1 MFPTAMPAI
10 RPNIRAF
17 PQLARQRGQAL
28 IFGLF
33 VLVAGLAGMFF
44 MFNTGQLSAE
54 KTKLVNTADAVA
66 YSAAVMHARALNFDA
81 YTNRAMIAN
90 EVTIAQMVSVSSW
103 LEYVE
108 QHSQRVAPLN
118 CYPPYI
124 YSVPGW
130 LGLIEY
136 FGVCSVLA
144 YGDFVITPVREIVD
158 PIAQAVVAGTEASKL
173 ALQAAQDA
181 AFVAF
186 LPARKKLMEQV
197 ADANYAGL
205 GPVKVEP
212 LLQDNYLLFDGG
224 PIIKRYSGS
233 ERTRFKE
240 VEVAAAYGDDFVEKR
255 GWVEKTP
262 DPLGLGCNEFVPMGT
277 ARHDSNTKL
286 QNFDSWIA
294 DDKASLSAVQK
305 KWDLSGWIPKLKCK
319 TIRSYALG
327 NGKQSAKK
335 NGGDW
340 YYSGVPSFYELSTAA
355 LGYKPNHSN
364 QDKREVR
371 LKFSIR
377 LTRGSADLRTSS
389 GTSLV
394 KPTGQ
399 MAIFDGAE
407 AKDVMAAVS
416 SSEVFFERPIA
427 RTDGKTELASL
438 FNPYWQAHLI
448 GNSAAV
454 KAAALALQNP

>member
-1 MFPTAMPAI
+1 MPAT
-10 RPNIRAF
+10 RPSIRAI

-66 YSAAVMHARALNFDA
+66 YSAAVMHARMLNFDA
-81 YTNRAMIAN
+81 YTNRALIAN
-90 EVTIAQMVSVSSW
+90 EVTVAQMVSVSSW
-103 LEYVE
+103 IEYVE
-108 QHSQRVAPLN
+108 EHSQRVTPFN
-118 CYPPYI
+118 CASQ
-124 YSVPGW
+124 YSVPAW
-130 LGLIEY
+130 QLLVRYAIVCLG
-136 FGVCSVLA
+136 FTVG
-144 YGDFVITPVREIVD
+144 GDAVIQPVRTGVD
-158 PIAQAVVAGTEASKL
+158 AVAQVVMAATEVSKV
-173 ALQAAQDA
+173 ALQAAQSA

-186 LPARKKLMEQV
+186 VPARKKVMEQV
-197 ADANYAGL
+197 ADANYVGL
-205 GPVKVEP
+205 GPVKVDP
-212 LLQDNYLLFDGG
+212 LPLQDNFMVFDGG
-224 PIIKRYSGS
+224 GPVIRHYSGND
-233 ERTRFKE
+233 RARFRG
-240 VEVAAAYGDDFVEKR
+240 VEVIAANRDEFVDKR
-255 GWVEKTP
+255 GWTERTYGSCLPYLPGAVATHTS
-262 DPLGLGCNEFVPMGT
+262 DT
-277 ARHDSNTKL
+277 QL
-286 QNFDSWIA
+286 QGYDSWVA
-294 DDKASLSAVQK
+294 SDKGNYHVEQK
-305 KWDLSGWIPKLKCK
+305 ELSGFPPKLKCK
-319 TIRSYALG
+319 TLSSVPLG
-327 NGKQSAKK
+327 SGKQTAKK

-340 YYSGVPSFYELSTAA
+340 YYSGVPTFYDLSTEA

-364 QDKREVR
+364 PDKREVR
-371 LKFSIR
+371 LKFAIR

-416 SSEVFFERPIA
+416 SSEVFFERPVA
-427 RTDGKTELASL
+427 RTDGRTELASL

>member
-1 MFPTAMPAI
+1 MPAI
-10 RPNIRAF
+10 RSSILKY

-81 YTNRAMIAN
+81 YTNRALIAN
-90 EVTIAQMVSVSSW
+90 EVTVAQMVSVSSW

-108 QHSQRVAPLN
+108 KHSQSVPPLN
-118 CYPPYI
+118 CYPPFI
-124 YSVPGW
+124 YSVPTW
-130 LGLIEY
+130 LGLPKY
-136 FGVCSVLA
+136 LAVCTVLA
-144 YGDFVITPVREIVD
+144 YGDVVITPVREVVD
-158 PIAQAVVAGTEASKL
+158 PIAEVVMIGTEAAKL
-173 ALQAAQDA
+173 ALQAAQGA
-181 AFVAF
+181 AFLAF
-186 LPARKKLMEQV
+186 LPARKNLMEQV

-205 GPVKVEP
+205 GPVKVDP
-212 LLQDNYLLFDGG
+212 LPLQDNYTLFDGG
-224 PIIKRYSGS
+224 PIIKRYSGND
-233 ERTRFKE
+233 RTRFKE

-255 GWVEKTP
+255 GWVEKTLNP
-262 DPLGLGCNEFVPMGT
+262 LGCNPLTPIGT
-277 ARHDSNTKL
+277 ARHDSKTELK
-286 QNFDSWIA
+286 NFDSWIA
-294 DDKASLSAVQK
+294 DDSAGLKVEQK
-305 KWDLSGWIPKLKCK
+305 KWDFSGWIPKLKCK
-319 TIRSYALG
+319 TIKSYPLG
-327 NGKQSAKK
+327 SGHQSAKK

-355 LGYKPNHSN
+355 LGYKPNHADP
-364 QDKREVR
+364 DKREVR
-371 LKFSIR
+371 LKFAIR

-427 RTDGKTELASL
+427 RTDGRTELASL

-448 GNSAAV
+448 GNSTAV